1 MEKLTFGKEINL
13 FFKIISENKFSIVI
27 LLFLLFLAFI
37 FITTNKK
44 NVKTT
49 KKIYIGI
56 YSFITIFLL
65 VFNFKYLGKFFDYMM
80 NNFFIAIYF
89 PNFAIYFAAIIIS
102 NIIVLI
108 SIFNQKITKLIKNIN
123 IIVYTFITYLLIL
136 LIGVISKADLDVYSQ
151 ASIYKN
157 TSAHAL
163 ISLTSTI
170 FMLWIIF
177 LVLYTIIKKFIT
189 KDKVKE
195 ELPSQEVIVKEKIVK
210 ERILPDNI
218 KEVPIP
224 AFATIE
230 ETPISEEYIN
240 QKAEIEIQKRVN
252 TRLRETHVL
261 DNMLSKKDYMIIL
274 KMLKDKDKYNEASK
288 KVDQEINDNT
298 YLSTL
303 LKEKQRVLDNDRM
316 IKEENIRLQE
326 EINKMKSEMT
336 RERQINDA
344 AQKIMRIT
352 NEKAIRE
359 ENKKIEKV
367 AKEEIEKD
375 VKLEK
380 LSDEKTK
387 VEKVEE
393 NKVEE
398 PVIIQKIDILDDEP
412 IARRI
417 VEKPEFVD
425 DQSSYLK
432 LQALYESVI

>member
-1 MEKLTFGKEINL
+1 MEKLTLGKELSL

-27 LLFLLFLAFI
+27 LLFLIFLTFI

-44 NVKTT
+44 NIKTT

-56 YSFITIFLL
+56 YSFITLFLL
-65 VFNFKYLGKFFDYMM
+65 IFNGKHLGKFFDYMM

-136 LIGVISKADLDVYSQ
+136 LIGIISKSDLDVYSQ

-163 ISLTSTI
+163 ISLTSTV

-177 LVLYTIIKKFIT
+177 LILYTIIKKFIT
-189 KDKVKE
+189 KDKDKE
-195 ELPSQEVIVKEKIVK
+195 EVIVKEKIVK

-224 AFATIE
+224 AFATVV
-230 ETPISEEYIN
+230 TPITEEEIN
-240 QKAEIEIQKRVN
+240 KKAEIEIQKRVN
-252 TRLRETHVL
+252 TRLRETHQL

-288 KVDQEINDNT
+288 EVDQEINNNT

-316 IKEENIRLQE
+316 IKEENLKLQE
-326 EINKMKSEMT
+326 EIEQMKSEIR
-336 RERQINDA
+336 REKQINDA
-344 AQKIMRIT
+344 AQKMMRIE
-352 NEKAIRE
+352 NEKALRE
-359 ENKKIEKV
+359 EKKKIEKEV
-367 AKEEIEKD
+367 KEEIEKD

-380 LSDEKTK
+380 LSNEKI
-387 VEKVEE
+387 EE
-393 NKVEE
+393 NKEE
-398 PVIIQKIDILDDEP
+398 DPVIIQKYDILDDEP

-417 VEKPEFVD
+417 VEKPEFTD

-432 LQALYESVI
+432 LQALYESVM

>member
-1 MEKLTFGKEINL
+1 MEKLTLGKELSL

-27 LLFLLFLAFI
+27 LLFLIFLTFI

-44 NVKTT
+44 NIKTT

-56 YSFITIFLL
+56 YSFITLFLL
-65 VFNFKYLGKFFDYMM
+65 IFNGKHLGKFFDYMM

-136 LIGVISKADLDVYSQ
+136 LIGIISKSDLDVYSQ

-163 ISLTSTI
+163 ISLTSTV

-177 LVLYTIIKKFIT
+177 LILYTIIKKFIT

-195 ELPSQEVIVKEKIVK
+195 EVIVKEKIVK

-224 AFATIE
+224 AFATVV
-230 ETPISEEYIN
+230 TPITEEEIN
-240 QKAEIEIQKRVN
+240 KKAEIEIQKRVN
-252 TRLRETHVL
+252 TRLRETHQL

-288 KVDQEINDNT
+288 EVDQEINNNT
-298 YLSTL
+298 YLATL

-316 IKEENIRLQE
+316 IKEENLKLQE
-326 EINKMKSEMT
+326 EIEQMKSEI
-336 RERQINDA
+336 RKEKQINDA
-344 AQKIMRIT
+344 AQKMMRIE
-352 NEKAIRE
+352 NEKALRE
-359 ENKKIEKV
+359 EKKKIEKEV
-367 AKEEIEKD
+367 KEEIEKD

-380 LSDEKTK
+380 LSDEKI
-387 VEKVEE
+387 EE
-393 NKVEE
+393 NKEE
-398 PVIIQKIDILDDEP
+398 NPVIIQKYDILDEEP

-417 VEKPEFVD
+417 VEKPEFTD

-432 LQALYESVI
+432 LQALYESVM

>member
-1 MEKLTFGKEINL
+1 MEKLTLGKELSL

-27 LLFLLFLAFI
+27 LLFLIFLTFI

-44 NVKTT
+44 NIKTT

-56 YSFITIFLL
+56 YSFITLFLL
-65 VFNFKYLGKFFDYMM
+65 IFNGKHLGKFFDYMM

-136 LIGVISKADLDVYSQ
+136 LIGIISKSDLDVYSQ

-163 ISLTSTI
+163 ISLTSTV

-177 LVLYTIIKKFIT
+177 LILYTIIKKFIT

-195 ELPSQEVIVKEKIVK
+195 EVIVKEKIVK

-224 AFATIE
+224 AFATVV
-230 ETPISEEYIN
+230 TPITEEEIN
-240 QKAEIEIQKRVN
+240 KKAEIEIQKRVN
-252 TRLRETHVL
+252 TRLRETHQL

-274 KMLKDKDKYNEASK
+274 KMLKDKDKYEEASK
-288 KVDQEINDNT
+288 EVDQEINNNT
-298 YLSTL
+298 YLATL

-316 IKEENIRLQE
+316 IKEENLKLQE
-326 EINKMKSEMT
+326 EIEQMKSEI
-336 RERQINDA
+336 RKEKQINDA
-344 AQKIMRIT
+344 AQKMMRIE
-352 NEKAIRE
+352 NEKALRE
-359 ENKKIEKV
+359 EKKKIEKEV
-367 AKEEIEKD
+367 KEEIEKD

-380 LSDEKTK
+380 LSNEKI
-387 VEKVEE
+387 EE
-393 NKVEE
+393 NKEE
-398 PVIIQKIDILDDEP
+398 DPVIIQKYDILDEEP

-417 VEKPEFVD
+417 VEKPEFTD

-432 LQALYESVI
+432 LQALYESVM

>member
-1 MEKLTFGKEINL
+1 MEKLTLGKELSL

-27 LLFLLFLAFI
+27 LLFLIFLTFI

-44 NVKTT
+44 NIKTT

-56 YSFITIFLL
+56 YSFITLFLL
-65 VFNFKYLGKFFDYMM
+65 IFNGKHLGKFFDYMM

-123 IIVYTFITYLLIL
+123 IVVYTFITYLLIL
-136 LIGVISKADLDVYSQ
+136 LIGIISKSDLDVYSQ

-163 ISLTSTI
+163 ISLTSTV

-177 LVLYTIIKKFIT
+177 LILYTIIKKFIT
-189 KDKVKE
+189 KDKDKE
-195 ELPSQEVIVKEKIVK
+195 EVIVKEKIVK

-316 IKEENIRLQE
+316 IKEENLKLQE
-326 EINKMKSEMT
+326 EIEQMKSEI
-336 RERQINDA
+336 RKEKQINDA
-344 AQKIMRIT
+344 AQKMMRIE
-352 NEKAIRE
+352 NEKALRE
-359 ENKKIEKV
+359 EKKKIEKEV
-367 AKEEIEKD
+367 KEEIEKD

-380 LSDEKTK
+380 LSDEKI
-387 VEKVEE
+387 EE
-393 NKVEE
+393 NKEE
-398 PVIIQKIDILDDEP
+398 NPVIIQKYDILDEEP

-417 VEKPEFVD
+417 VEKPEFTD

-432 LQALYESVI
+432 LQALYESVM

>member
-1 MEKLTFGKEINL
+1 MEKLTLGKELSL

-27 LLFLLFLAFI
+27 LLFLIFLTFI

-44 NVKTT
+44 NIKTT

-56 YSFITIFLL
+56 YSFITLFLL
-65 VFNFKYLGKFFDYMM
+65 IFNGKHLGKFFDYMM

-136 LIGVISKADLDVYSQ
+136 LIGVISKSDLDVYSQ

-163 ISLTSTI
+163 ISLTSTV

-177 LVLYTIIKKFIT
+177 LILYTIIKKFIT

-195 ELPSQEVIVKEKIVK
+195 EVIVKEKIVK

-224 AFATIE
+224 AFATVV
-230 ETPISEEYIN
+230 TPITEEEIN
-240 QKAEIEIQKRVN
+240 KKEEIEIQKRVN
-252 TRLRETHVL
+252 TRLRETHQL

-288 KVDQEINDNT
+288 EVDQEINNNT

-316 IKEENIRLQE
+316 IKEENLKLQE
-326 EINKMKSEMT
+326 EIEQMKSEIR
-336 RERQINDA
+336 REKQINDA
-344 AQKIMRIT
+344 AQKMMRIE
-352 NEKAIRE
+352 NEKALRE
-359 ENKKIEKV
+359 EKKKIEKEV
-367 AKEEIEKD
+367 KEEIEKD

-380 LSDEKTK
+380 LSDEKI
-387 VEKVEE
+387 EE
-393 NKVEE
+393 NKEE
-398 PVIIQKIDILDDEP
+398 DPVIIQKYDILDEEP

-417 VEKPEFVD
+417 VEKPEFTD

-432 LQALYESVI
+432 LQALYESVM

>member
-1 MEKLTFGKEINL
+1 MEKLTLGKELSL

-27 LLFLLFLAFI
+27 LLFLIFLTFI

-44 NVKTT
+44 NIKTT

-56 YSFITIFLL
+56 YSFITLFILIF
-65 VFNFKYLGKFFDYMM
+65 NGKHLGKFFDYMM

-136 LIGVISKADLDVYSQ
+136 LIGIISKSDLDVYSQ

-163 ISLTSTI
+163 ISLTSTV

-177 LVLYTIIKKFIT
+177 LILYTIIKKFII
-189 KDKVKE
+189 KDKNKE
-195 ELPSQEVIVKEKIVK
+195 EVIVKEKIVK

-224 AFATIE
+224 TFATVV
-230 ETPISEEYIN
+230 TPINEEEIN
-240 QKAEIEIQKRVN
+240 RKAEIEIQKRVN
-252 TRLRETHVL
+252 DRLRETHQL
-261 DNMLSKKDYMIIL
+261 DSMLSKKDYMIIL
-274 KMLKDKDKYNEASK
+274 KMLKDKDKYEEASK
-288 KVDQEINDNT
+288 EVDQEINNNT

-316 IKEENIRLQE
+316 IKEENLKLQE
-326 EINKMKSEMT
+326 ELEQMKSEI
-336 RERQINDA
+336 RKEKQINDA
-344 AQKIMRIT
+344 AQKMMRIT

-367 AKEEIEKD
+367 VKEEIDKKD
-375 VKLEK
+375 VNLEE
-380 LSDEKTK
+380 LSSEKTK
-387 VEKVEE
+387 VEKIEE
-393 NKVEE
+393 NKEE
-398 PVIIQKIDILDDEP
+398 PVIIQKIDILDEEP

-417 VEKPEFVD
+417 IEKPEFTD

-432 LQALYESVI
+432 LQALYESVM

>member
-1 MEKLTFGKEINL
+1 MEKLTFGKEMNL

-44 NVKTT
+44 NIKTT

-56 YSFITIFLL
+56 YSFITLFLL

-157 TSAHAL
+157 NSAHAL

-189 KDKVKE
+189 KDKAKE

-230 ETPISEEYIN
+230 
-240 QKAEIEIQKRVN
+240 
-252 TRLRETHVL
+252 
-261 DNMLSKKDYMIIL
+261 
-274 KMLKDKDKYNEASK
+274 
-288 KVDQEINDNT
+288 
-298 YLSTL
+298 
-303 LKEKQRVLDNDRM
+303 
-316 IKEENIRLQE
+316 
-326 EINKMKSEMT
+326 
-336 RERQINDA
+336 
-344 AQKIMRIT
+344 
-352 NEKAIRE
+352 
-359 ENKKIEKV
+359 
-367 AKEEIEKD
+367 
-375 VKLEK
+375 
-380 LSDEKTK
+380 
-387 VEKVEE
+387 
-393 NKVEE
+393 
-398 PVIIQKIDILDDEP
+398 
-412 IARRI
+412 
-417 VEKPEFVD
+417 
-425 DQSSYLK
+425 
-432 LQALYESVI
+432 

>member
-1 MEKLTFGKEINL
+1 MEKLTLGKELSL

-27 LLFLLFLAFI
+27 LLFLIFLTFI

-44 NVKTT
+44 NIKTT

-56 YSFITIFLL
+56 YSFITLFLL
-65 VFNFKYLGKFFDYMM
+65 IFNGKHLGKFFDYMM

-136 LIGVISKADLDVYSQ
+136 LIGIISKSDLDVYSQ

-163 ISLTSTI
+163 ISLTSTV

-177 LVLYTIIKKFIT
+177 LILYTIIKKFII
-189 KDKVKE
+189 KDKNKE
-195 ELPSQEVIVKEKIVK
+195 EVIVKEKIVK

-224 AFATIE
+224 AFATVV
-230 ETPISEEYIN
+230 TPINEEEIN
-240 QKAEIEIQKRVN
+240 RKAEIEIQKRVN
-252 TRLRETHVL
+252 DRLRETHQL
-261 DNMLSKKDYMIIL
+261 DSMLSKKDYMIIL
-274 KMLKDKDKYNEASK
+274 KMLKDKDKYEEASK
-288 KVDQEINDNT
+288 EVDQEINNNT

-316 IKEENIRLQE
+316 IKEENLKLQE
-326 EINKMKSEMT
+326 ELEQMKSEMR
-336 RERQINDA
+336 REKQINDA
-344 AQKIMRIT
+344 AQKMMRIT

-367 AKEEIEKD
+367 VKEEIDKKD
-375 VKLEK
+375 VNIEE
-380 LSDEKTK
+380 LSSEKTK
-387 VEKVEE
+387 VEKIEE
-393 NKVEE
+393 NKEE
-398 PVIIQKIDILDDEP
+398 PVIIQKIDILDEEP

-417 VEKPEFVD
+417 IEKPEFTD

-432 LQALYESVI
+432 LQALYESVM

>member
-1 MEKLTFGKEINL
+1 MEKLTLGKELSL

-27 LLFLLFLAFI
+27 LLFLIFLTFI

-44 NVKTT
+44 NIKTT

-56 YSFITIFLL
+56 YSFITLFLL
-65 VFNFKYLGKFFDYMM
+65 IFNGKHLGKFFDYMM

-123 IIVYTFITYLLIL
+123 IVVYTFITYLLIL
-136 LIGVISKADLDVYSQ
+136 LIGIISKSDLDVYSQ

-163 ISLTSTI
+163 ISLTSTV

-177 LVLYTIIKKFIT
+177 LILYTIIKKFIT
-189 KDKVKE
+189 KDKDKE
-195 ELPSQEVIVKEKIVK
+195 EVIVKEKIVK

-224 AFATIE
+224 TFATVV
-230 ETPISEEYIN
+230 TPINEEEIN
-240 QKAEIEIQKRVN
+240 RKAEIEIQKRVN
-252 TRLRETHVL
+252 TRLRETHQL

-274 KMLKDKDKYNEASK
+274 KMLKDKDKYEEASK
-288 KVDQEINDNT
+288 EVDQEINNNT

-316 IKEENIRLQE
+316 IKEENLKLQE
-326 EINKMKSEMT
+326 EIEQMKSEI
-336 RERQINDA
+336 RKEKQINDA
-344 AQKIMRIT
+344 AQKMMRIE
-352 NEKAIRE
+352 NEKALRE
-359 ENKKIEKV
+359 EKKK
-367 AKEEIEKD
+367 IEKD

-380 LSDEKTK
+380 LSDEKI
-387 VEKVEE
+387 EE
-393 NKVEE
+393 NKEE
-398 PVIIQKIDILDDEP
+398 NPVIIQKYDILDEEP

-417 VEKPEFVD
+417 VEKPEFTD

-432 LQALYESVI
+432 LQALYESVM

>member
-108 SIFNQKITKLIKNIN
+108 SIFDQKITKLIKNIN

-136 LIGVISKADLDVYSQ
+136 LIGVISKSDLDVYSQ

-224 AFATIE
+224 AFATVV
-230 ETPISEEYIN
+230 TPITEEEIN
-240 QKAEIEIQKRVN
+240 KKAEIEIQKRVN
-252 TRLRETHVL
+252 TRLRETHQL

-288 KVDQEINDNT
+288 KVDQEINENT

>member
-1 MEKLTFGKEINL
+1 MEKLTLGKELSL

-27 LLFLLFLAFI
+27 LLFLIFLTFI

-44 NVKTT
+44 NIKTT

-56 YSFITIFLL
+56 YSFITLFLL
-65 VFNFKYLGKFFDYMM
+65 IFNGKHLGKFFDYMM

-136 LIGVISKADLDVYSQ
+136 LIGVISKSDLDVYSQ

-163 ISLTSTI
+163 ISLTSTV

-177 LVLYTIIKKFIT
+177 LILYTIIKKFII
-189 KDKVKE
+189 KDKNKE
-195 ELPSQEVIVKEKIVK
+195 EVIVKEKIVK

-224 AFATIE
+224 AFATVV
-230 ETPISEEYIN
+230 TPINEEEIN
-240 QKAEIEIQKRVN
+240 RKAEIEIQKRVN
-252 TRLRETHVL
+252 DRLRETHQL

-274 KMLKDKDKYNEASK
+274 KMLKDKDKYEEASK
-288 KVDQEINDNT
+288 EVDQEINNNT
-298 YLSTL
+298 YLATL

-316 IKEENIRLQE
+316 IKEENLKLQE
-326 EINKMKSEMT
+326 EIEQMKSEI
-336 RERQINDA
+336 RKEKQINDA
-344 AQKIMRIT
+344 AQKMMRIT
-352 NEKAIRE
+352 NEKALRE
-359 ENKKIEKV
+359 EKKKIEKEV
-367 AKEEIEKD
+367 KEEIEKD

-380 LSDEKTK
+380 LSNEKI
-387 VEKVEE
+387 EE
-393 NKVEE
+393 NNEE
-398 PVIIQKIDILDDEP
+398 DPVIIQKYDILDDEP

-417 VEKPEFVD
+417 VEKPEFTD

-432 LQALYESVI
+432 LQALYESVM

>member
-1 MEKLTFGKEINL
+1 MEKLTFGKEMNL

-195 ELPSQEVIVKEKIVK
+195 EVIVKEKIVK

-252 TRLRETHVL
+252 SRLRETHVL

-274 KMLKDKDKYNEASK
+274 QILKDKDKYNEASK
-288 KVDQEINDNT
+288 KVDQEINENT

-344 AQKIMRIT
+344 AQKIMR
-352 NEKAIRE
+352 
-359 ENKKIEKV
+359 
-367 AKEEIEKD
+367 
-375 VKLEK
+375 
-380 LSDEKTK
+380 
-387 VEKVEE
+387 
-393 NKVEE
+393 
-398 PVIIQKIDILDDEP
+398 
-412 IARRI
+412 
-417 VEKPEFVD
+417 
-425 DQSSYLK
+425 
-432 LQALYESVI
+432 

>member
-1 MEKLTFGKEINL
+1 MEKLTLGKELSL

-27 LLFLLFLAFI
+27 LLFLIFLTFI

-44 NVKTT
+44 NIKTT

-56 YSFITIFLL
+56 YSFITLFLL
-65 VFNFKYLGKFFDYMM
+65 IFNGKHLGKFFDYMM

-123 IIVYTFITYLLIL
+123 IVVYTFITYLLIL
-136 LIGVISKADLDVYSQ
+136 LIGIISKSDLDVYSQ

-163 ISLTSTI
+163 ISLTSTV

-177 LVLYTIIKKFIT
+177 LILYTIIKKFIT
-189 KDKVKE
+189 KDKDKE
-195 ELPSQEVIVKEKIVK
+195 EVIVKEKIVK

-224 AFATIE
+224 AFATVV
-230 ETPISEEYIN
+230 TPITEEEIN
-240 QKAEIEIQKRVN
+240 KKAEIEIQKRVN
-252 TRLRETHVL
+252 TRLRETHQL

-288 KVDQEINDNT
+288 EVDQEINNNT

-359 ENKKIEKV
+359 ENKKIEKTV
-367 AKEEIEKD
+367 KEEIEKD

>member
-1 MEKLTFGKEINL
+1 MEKLTLGKELSL

-27 LLFLLFLAFI
+27 LLFLIFLTFI

-44 NVKTT
+44 NIKTT

-56 YSFITIFLL
+56 YSFITLFLL
-65 VFNFKYLGKFFDYMM
+65 IFNGKHLGKFFDYMM

-136 LIGVISKADLDVYSQ
+136 LIGVISKSDLDVYSQ

-163 ISLTSTI
+163 ISLTSTV

-177 LVLYTIIKKFIT
+177 LILYTIIKKFII
-189 KDKVKE
+189 KDKNKE
-195 ELPSQEVIVKEKIVK
+195 EVIVKEKIVK

-224 AFATIE
+224 AFATVV
-230 ETPISEEYIN
+230 TPINEEEIN
-240 QKAEIEIQKRVN
+240 RKAEIEIQKRVN
-252 TRLRETHVL
+252 DRLRETHQL

-274 KMLKDKDKYNEASK
+274 KMLKDKDKYEEASK
-288 KVDQEINDNT
+288 EVDQEINNNT
-298 YLSTL
+298 YLATL

-316 IKEENIRLQE
+316 IKEENLKLQE
-326 EINKMKSEMT
+326 EIEQMKSEI
-336 RERQINDA
+336 RKEKQINDA
-344 AQKIMRIT
+344 AQKMMRIT
-352 NEKAIRE
+352 NEKALRE
-359 ENKKIEKV
+359 EKKKIEKEV
-367 AKEEIEKD
+367 KEEIEKD

-380 LSDEKTK
+380 LSNEKI
-387 VEKVEE
+387 EE
-393 NKVEE
+393 NKEE
-398 PVIIQKIDILDDEP
+398 DPVIIQKYDILDDEP

-417 VEKPEFVD
+417 VEKPEFTD

-432 LQALYESVI
+432 LQALYESVM

>member
-1 MEKLTFGKEINL
+1 MEKLTLGKELSL

-27 LLFLLFLAFI
+27 LLFLIFLTFI

-44 NVKTT
+44 NIKTT

-56 YSFITIFLL
+56 YSFITLFLL
-65 VFNFKYLGKFFDYMM
+65 IFNGKHLGKFFDYMM

-136 LIGVISKADLDVYSQ
+136 LIGVISKSDLDVYSQ

-163 ISLTSTI
+163 ISLTSTV

-177 LVLYTIIKKFIT
+177 LILYTIIKKFII
-189 KDKVKE
+189 KDKNKE
-195 ELPSQEVIVKEKIVK
+195 EVIVKEKIVK

-224 AFATIE
+224 AFATVV
-230 ETPISEEYIN
+230 TPINEEEIN
-240 QKAEIEIQKRVN
+240 RKAEIEIQKRVN
-252 TRLRETHVL
+252 DRLRETHQL

-274 KMLKDKDKYNEASK
+274 KMLKDKDKYEEASK
-288 KVDQEINDNT
+288 KVDQEINENT

-316 IKEENIRLQE
+316 IKEENLKLQE
-326 EINKMKSEMT
+326 EIEQMKSEI
-336 RERQINDA
+336 RKEKQINDA
-344 AQKIMRIT
+344 AQKMMRIT
-352 NEKAIRE
+352 NEKALRE
-359 ENKKIEKV
+359 EKKKIEKEV
-367 AKEEIEKD
+367 KEEIEKD

-380 LSDEKTK
+380 LSNEKI
-387 VEKVEE
+387 EE
-393 NKVEE
+393 NKEE
-398 PVIIQKIDILDDEP
+398 DPVIIQKYDILDDEP

-417 VEKPEFVD
+417 VEKPEFTD

-432 LQALYESVI
+432 LQALYESVM

>member
-1 MEKLTFGKEINL
+1 MEKLTLGKELSL

-27 LLFLLFLAFI
+27 LLFLIFLTFI

-44 NVKTT
+44 NIKTT

-56 YSFITIFLL
+56 YSFITLFLL
-65 VFNFKYLGKFFDYMM
+65 IFNGKHLGKFFDYMM

-189 KDKVKE
+189 KDKDKE
-195 ELPSQEVIVKEKIVK
+195 EVIVKEKIVK

-224 AFATIE
+224 AFATVV
-230 ETPISEEYIN
+230 TPITEEEIN
-240 QKAEIEIQKRVN
+240 KKAEIEIQKRVN
-252 TRLRETHVL
+252 TRLRETHQL
-261 DNMLSKKDYMIIL
+261 DSMLSKKDYMIIL

-288 KVDQEINDNT
+288 EVDQEINNNT
-298 YLSTL
+298 YLATL
-303 LKEKQRVLDNDRM
+303 LKEKQRVLENDKM

-326 EINKMKSEMT
+326 EINKMKSEIS

-344 AQKIMRIT
+344 AQKIMRIE
-352 NEKAIRE
+352 NEKALRE
-359 ENKKIEKV
+359 EKKKIEKEV
-367 AKEEIEKD
+367 KEEIEKD

-380 LSDEKTK
+380 LSDEKI
-387 VEKVEE
+387 EE
-393 NKVEE
+393 NKEE
-398 PVIIQKIDILDDEP
+398 NPVIIQKYDILDEEP

-417 VEKPEFVD
+417 VEKPEFTD

-432 LQALYESVI
+432 LQALYESVM

>member
-1 MEKLTFGKEINL
+1 MEKLTLGKELSL

-27 LLFLLFLAFI
+27 LLFLIFLTFI

-44 NVKTT
+44 NIKTT

-56 YSFITIFLL
+56 YSFITLFLL
-65 VFNFKYLGKFFDYMM
+65 IFNGKHLGKFFDYMM

-123 IIVYTFITYLLIL
+123 IVVYTFITYLLIL
-136 LIGVISKADLDVYSQ
+136 LIGIISKSDLDVYSQ

-163 ISLTSTI
+163 ISLTSTV

-177 LVLYTIIKKFIT
+177 LILYTIIKKFIT
-189 KDKVKE
+189 KDKDKE
-195 ELPSQEVIVKEKIVK
+195 EVIVKEKIVK

-224 AFATIE
+224 AFATVV
-230 ETPISEEYIN
+230 TPITEEEIN
-240 QKAEIEIQKRVN
+240 KKAEIEIQKRVN
-252 TRLRETHVL
+252 TRLRETHQL
-261 DNMLSKKDYMIIL
+261 DSMLSKKDYMIIL

-288 KVDQEINDNT
+288 EVDQEINNNT
-298 YLSTL
+298 YLATL

-316 IKEENIRLQE
+316 IKEENLKLQE
-326 EINKMKSEMT
+326 EIEQMKSEI
-336 RERQINDA
+336 RKEKQINDA
-344 AQKIMRIT
+344 AQKMMRIE
-352 NEKAIRE
+352 NEKALRE
-359 ENKKIEKV
+359 EKKKIEKEV
-367 AKEEIEKD
+367 KEEIEKD
-375 VKLEK
+375 IKLEK
-380 LSDEKTK
+380 LSNEKID
-387 VEKVEE
+387 E
-393 NKVEE
+393 NKEE
-398 PVIIQKIDILDDEP
+398 DPVIIQKYDILDEEP

-417 VEKPEFVD
+417 VEKPEFTD

-432 LQALYESVI
+432 LQALYESVM

>member
-1 MEKLTFGKEINL
+1 MEKLTLGKELSL

-27 LLFLLFLAFI
+27 LLFLIFLTFI

-44 NVKTT
+44 NIKTT

-56 YSFITIFLL
+56 YSFITLFLL
-65 VFNFKYLGKFFDYMM
+65 IFNGKHLGKFFDYMM

-136 LIGVISKADLDVYSQ
+136 LIGVISKSDLDVYSQ

-163 ISLTSTI
+163 ISLTSTV

-177 LVLYTIIKKFIT
+177 LILYTIIKKFII
-189 KDKVKE
+189 KDKNKE
-195 ELPSQEVIVKEKIVK
+195 EVIVKEKIVK

-224 AFATIE
+224 AFATVV
-230 ETPISEEYIN
+230 TPITEEEIN
-240 QKAEIEIQKRVN
+240 KKAEIEIQKRVN
-252 TRLRETHVL
+252 TRLRETHQL

-274 KMLKDKDKYNEASK
+274 KMLKDKDKYEEAE
-288 KVDQEINDNT
+288 VDQEINNNT

-316 IKEENIRLQE
+316 IKEENLKLQE
-326 EINKMKSEMT
+326 EIEQMKSEIR
-336 RERQINDA
+336 REKQINDA
-344 AQKIMRIT
+344 AQKMMRIT
-352 NEKAIRE
+352 NEKALRE
-359 ENKKIEKV
+359 EKKKIEKEV
-367 AKEEIEKD
+367 KEEIEKD

-380 LSDEKTK
+380 LSNEKI
-387 VEKVEE
+387 EE
-393 NKVEE
+393 NKEE
-398 PVIIQKIDILDDEP
+398 DPVIIQKYDILDDEP

-417 VEKPEFVD
+417 VEKPEFTD

-432 LQALYESVI
+432 LQALYESVM

>member
-1 MEKLTFGKEINL
+1 MEKLTLGKELSL

-27 LLFLLFLAFI
+27 LLFLIFLTFI

-44 NVKTT
+44 NIKTT

-56 YSFITIFLL
+56 YSFITLFLL
-65 VFNFKYLGKFFDYMM
+65 IFNGKHLGKFFDYMM

-89 PNFAIYFAAIIIS
+89 PNFAIYLAAIIIS

-136 LIGVISKADLDVYSQ
+136 LIGIISKSDLDVYSQ

-163 ISLTSTI
+163 ISLTSTV

-177 LVLYTIIKKFIT
+177 LILYTIIKKFIT
-189 KDKVKE
+189 KDKDKE
-195 ELPSQEVIVKEKIVK
+195 EVIVKEKIVK

-224 AFATIE
+224 AFATVV
-230 ETPISEEYIN
+230 TPITEEEIN
-240 QKAEIEIQKRVN
+240 KKAEIEIQKRVN
-252 TRLRETHVL
+252 TRLRETHQL

-274 KMLKDKDKYNEASK
+274 KMLKDKDKYEEASK
-288 KVDQEINDNT
+288 EVDQEINNNT

-316 IKEENIRLQE
+316 IKEENLKLQE
-326 EINKMKSEMT
+326 EIEQMKSEI
-336 RERQINDA
+336 RKEKQINDA
-344 AQKIMRIT
+344 AQKMMRIE
-352 NEKAIRE
+352 NEKALRE
-359 ENKKIEKV
+359 EKKKIEKEV
-367 AKEEIEKD
+367 KEEIEKD

-380 LSDEKTK
+380 LSDEKI
-387 VEKVEE
+387 EE
-393 NKVEE
+393 NKEE
-398 PVIIQKIDILDDEP
+398 NPVIIQKYDILDEEP

-417 VEKPEFVD
+417 VEKPEFTD

-432 LQALYESVI
+432 LQALYESVM

>member
-1 MEKLTFGKEINL
+1 MEKLTLGKELSL

-27 LLFLLFLAFI
+27 LLFLIFLTFI

-44 NVKTT
+44 NIKTT

-56 YSFITIFLL
+56 YSFITLFLL
-65 VFNFKYLGKFFDYMM
+65 IFNGKHLGKFFDYMM

-136 LIGVISKADLDVYSQ
+136 LIGIISKSDLDVYSQ

-163 ISLTSTI
+163 ISLTSTV

-177 LVLYTIIKKFIT
+177 LILYTIIKKFII
-189 KDKVKE
+189 KDKNKE
-195 ELPSQEVIVKEKIVK
+195 EVIVKEKIVK

-224 AFATIE
+224 TFATVV
-230 ETPISEEYIN
+230 TPINEEEIN
-240 QKAEIEIQKRVN
+240 RKAEIEIQKRVN
-252 TRLRETHVL
+252 DRLRETHQL
-261 DNMLSKKDYMIIL
+261 DSMLSKKDYMIIL
-274 KMLKDKDKYNEASK
+274 KMLKDKDKYEEASK
-288 KVDQEINDNT
+288 EVDQEINNNT

-316 IKEENIRLQE
+316 IKEENLKLQE
-326 EINKMKSEMT
+326 ELEQMKSEI
-336 RERQINDA
+336 RKEKQINDA
-344 AQKIMRIT
+344 AQKMMRIT

-359 ENKKIEKV
+359 ENKNIEKV
-367 AKEEIEKD
+367 VKEEIDKKD
-375 VKLEK
+375 VNLEE
-380 LSDEKTK
+380 LSSEKTK
-387 VEKVEE
+387 VEKIEE
-393 NKVEE
+393 NKEE
-398 PVIIQKIDILDDEP
+398 PVIIQKIDILDEEP

-417 VEKPEFVD
+417 IEKPEFTD

-432 LQALYESVI
+432 LQALYESVM

>member
-1 MEKLTFGKEINL
+1 MEKLTLGKELSL

-27 LLFLLFLAFI
+27 LLFLIFLTFI

-44 NVKTT
+44 NIKTT

-56 YSFITIFLL
+56 YSFITLFLL
-65 VFNFKYLGKFFDYMM
+65 IFNGKHLGKFFDYMM

-136 LIGVISKADLDVYSQ
+136 LIGIISKSDLDVYSQ

-163 ISLTSTI
+163 ISLTSTV

-177 LVLYTIIKKFIT
+177 LILYTIIKKFIT
-189 KDKVKE
+189 KDKNKE
-195 ELPSQEVIVKEKIVK
+195 EVIVKEKIVK

-224 AFATIE
+224 AFATVV
-230 ETPISEEYIN
+230 TPITEEEIN
-240 QKAEIEIQKRVN
+240 KKAEIEIQKRVN
-252 TRLRETHVL
+252 TRLRETHQL

-288 KVDQEINDNT
+288 KVDQEINENT

-326 EINKMKSEMT
+326 EINKMKSEIS

-359 ENKKIEKV
+359 ENKKIKKEV
-367 AKEEIEKD
+367 KEEIEKD

-380 LSDEKTK
+380 LSDVK
-387 VEKVEE
+387 EE
-393 NKVEE
+393 VNKINDNKEEE

>member
-1 MEKLTFGKEINL
+1 MEKLTLGKELSL

-27 LLFLLFLAFI
+27 LLFIIFLTFI

-44 NVKTT
+44 NIKTT

-56 YSFITIFLL
+56 YSFITLFLL
-65 VFNFKYLGKFFDYMM
+65 IFNGKHLGKFFDYMM

-136 LIGVISKADLDVYSQ
+136 LIGIISKSDLDVYSQ

-163 ISLTSTI
+163 ISLTSTV

-195 ELPSQEVIVKEKIVK
+195 EVIVKEKIVK

-224 AFATIE
+224 AFATVV
-230 ETPISEEYIN
+230 TPITEEEIN
-240 QKAEIEIQKRVN
+240 KKAEIEIQKRVN
-252 TRLRETHVL
+252 TRLRETHQL

-288 KVDQEINDNT
+288 EVDQEINNNT

-316 IKEENIRLQE
+316 IKEENLKLQE
-326 EINKMKSEMT
+326 EIEQMKSEIR
-336 RERQINDA
+336 REKQINDA
-344 AQKIMRIT
+344 AQKMMRIE
-352 NEKAIRE
+352 NEKALRE
-359 ENKKIEKV
+359 EKKKIEKEV
-367 AKEEIEKD
+367 KEEIEKD

-380 LSDEKTK
+380 LSNEKI
-387 VEKVEE
+387 EE
-393 NKVEE
+393 NKEE
-398 PVIIQKIDILDDEP
+398 DPVIIQKYDILDDEP

-417 VEKPEFVD
+417 VEKPEFTD

-432 LQALYESVI
+432 LQALYESVM

>member
-1 MEKLTFGKEINL
+1 MEKLTLGKELSL

-27 LLFLLFLAFI
+27 LLFLIFLTFI

-44 NVKTT
+44 NIKTT

-56 YSFITIFLL
+56 YSFITLFLL
-65 VFNFKYLGKFFDYMM
+65 IFNGKHLGKFFDYMM

-136 LIGVISKADLDVYSQ
+136 LIGIISKSDLDVYSQ

-163 ISLTSTI
+163 ISLTSTV

-177 LVLYTIIKKFIT
+177 LILYTIIKKFII
-189 KDKVKE
+189 KDKNKE
-195 ELPSQEVIVKEKIVK
+195 EVIVKEKIVK

-224 AFATIE
+224 AFATVV
-230 ETPISEEYIN
+230 TPINEEEIN
-240 QKAEIEIQKRVN
+240 RKAEIEIQKRVN
-252 TRLRETHVL
+252 DRLRETHQL
-261 DNMLSKKDYMIIL
+261 DSMLSKKDYMIIL
-274 KMLKDKDKYNEASK
+274 KMLKDKDKYEEASK
-288 KVDQEINDNT
+288 EVDQEINNNT

-316 IKEENIRLQE
+316 IKEENLKLQE
-326 EINKMKSEMT
+326 ELEQMKSEMR
-336 RERQINDA
+336 REKQINDA
-344 AQKIMRIT
+344 AQKMMRIT

-367 AKEEIEKD
+367 VKEEIDKKD
-375 VKLEK
+375 VNIEE
-380 LSDEKTK
+380 LSSEKTK
-387 VEKVEE
+387 VEKIEE
-393 NKVEE
+393 NKEE
-398 PVIIQKIDILDDEP
+398 PVIIQKIDILDEEP

-417 VEKPEFVD
+417 VEKPEFTD

-432 LQALYESVI
+432 LQALYESVM

>member
-1 MEKLTFGKEINL
+1 MEKLTLGKELSL

-27 LLFLLFLAFI
+27 LLFLIFLTFI

-44 NVKTT
+44 NIKTT

-56 YSFITIFLL
+56 YSFITLFLL
-65 VFNFKYLGKFFDYMM
+65 IFNGKHLGKFFDYMM

-136 LIGVISKADLDVYSQ
+136 LIGIISKSDLDVYSQ

-163 ISLTSTI
+163 ISLTSTV

-177 LVLYTIIKKFIT
+177 LILYTIIKKFIT
-189 KDKVKE
+189 KDKNKE
-195 ELPSQEVIVKEKIVK
+195 EVIVKEKIVK

-224 AFATIE
+224 AFATVV
-230 ETPISEEYIN
+230 TPITEEEIN
-240 QKAEIEIQKRVN
+240 KKAEIEIQKRVN
-252 TRLRETHVL
+252 TRLRETHQL

-288 KVDQEINDNT
+288 EVDQEINNNT
-298 YLSTL
+298 YLATL

-316 IKEENIRLQE
+316 IKEENLKLQE
-326 EINKMKSEMT
+326 EIEQMKSEI
-336 RERQINDA
+336 RKEKQINDA
-344 AQKIMRIT
+344 AQKMMRIE
-352 NEKAIRE
+352 NEKALRE
-359 ENKKIEKV
+359 EKKK
-367 AKEEIEKD
+367 IEKD

-380 LSDEKTK
+380 IKK
-387 VEKVEE
+387 KKIEE
-393 NKVEE
+393 NKEE
-398 PVIIQKIDILDDEP
+398 NPVIIQKYDILDEEP

-417 VEKPEFVD
+417 VEKPEFTD

-432 LQALYESVI
+432 LQALYESVM

>member
-1 MEKLTFGKEINL
+1 MEKLTLGKELSL

-27 LLFLLFLAFI
+27 LLFLIFLTFI

-44 NVKTT
+44 NIKTT

-56 YSFITIFLL
+56 YSFITLFLL
-65 VFNFKYLGKFFDYMM
+65 IFNGKHLGKFFDYMM

-136 LIGVISKADLDVYSQ
+136 LIGIISKSDLDVYSQ

-163 ISLTSTI
+163 ISLTSTV

-177 LVLYTIIKKFIT
+177 LILYTIIKKFIT

-195 ELPSQEVIVKEKIVK
+195 EVIVKEKIVK

-224 AFATIE
+224 AFATVV
-230 ETPISEEYIN
+230 TPITEEEIN
-240 QKAEIEIQKRVN
+240 KKAEIEIQKRVN
-252 TRLRETHVL
+252 TRLRETHQL

-288 KVDQEINDNT
+288 EVDQEINNNT
-298 YLSTL
+298 YLATL

-316 IKEENIRLQE
+316 IKEENLKLQE
-326 EINKMKSEMT
+326 EIEQMKSEI
-336 RERQINDA
+336 RKEKQINDA
-344 AQKIMRIT
+344 AQKMMRIE
-352 NEKAIRE
+352 NEKALRE
-359 ENKKIEKV
+359 EKKK
-367 AKEEIEKD
+367 IEKD

-380 LSDEKTK
+380 LSDEKI
-387 VEKVEE
+387 EE
-393 NKVEE
+393 NKEE
-398 PVIIQKIDILDDEP
+398 NPVIIQKYDILDEEP

-417 VEKPEFVD
+417 VEKPEFTD

-432 LQALYESVI
+432 LQALYESVM

>member
-1 MEKLTFGKEINL
+1 MEKLTLGKELSL

-27 LLFLLFLAFI
+27 LLFLIFLTFI

-44 NVKTT
+44 NIKTT

-56 YSFITIFLL
+56 YSFITLFLL
-65 VFNFKYLGKFFDYMM
+65 IFNGKHLGKFFDYMM

-136 LIGVISKADLDVYSQ
+136 LIGIISKSDLDVYSQ

-163 ISLTSTI
+163 ISLTSTV

-177 LVLYTIIKKFIT
+177 LILYTIIKKFIT
-189 KDKVKE
+189 KDKDKE
-195 ELPSQEVIVKEKIVK
+195 EVIVKEKIVK

-224 AFATIE
+224 TFATVV
-230 ETPISEEYIN
+230 TPINEEEIN
-240 QKAEIEIQKRVN
+240 RKAEIEIQKRVN
-252 TRLRETHVL
+252 TRLRETHQL

-274 KMLKDKDKYNEASK
+274 KMLKDKDKYEEASK
-288 KVDQEINDNT
+288 EVDQEINNNT

-316 IKEENIRLQE
+316 IKEENLKLQE
-326 EINKMKSEMT
+326 EIEQMKSEI
-336 RERQINDA
+336 RKEKQINDA
-344 AQKIMRIT
+344 AQKMMRIT
-352 NEKAIRE
+352 NEKALRE
-359 ENKKIEKV
+359 EKKKIEKEV
-367 AKEEIEKD
+367 KEEIEKD

-380 LSDEKTK
+380 LSDEKI
-387 VEKVEE
+387 EE
-393 NKVEE
+393 NKEE
-398 PVIIQKIDILDDEP
+398 DPVIIQKYDILDEEP

-417 VEKPEFVD
+417 VEKPEFTD

-432 LQALYESVI
+432 LQALYESVM

>member
-1 MEKLTFGKEINL
+1 MEKLTLGKELSL

-27 LLFLLFLAFI
+27 LLFLIFLTFI

-44 NVKTT
+44 NIKTT

-56 YSFITIFLL
+56 YSFITLFLL
-65 VFNFKYLGKFFDYMM
+65 IFNGKHLGKFFDYMM

-136 LIGVISKADLDVYSQ
+136 LIGVISKSDLDVYSQ

-163 ISLTSTI
+163 ISLTSTV

-177 LVLYTIIKKFIT
+177 LILYTIIKKFII
-189 KDKVKE
+189 KDKNKE
-195 ELPSQEVIVKEKIVK
+195 EVIVKEKIVK

-224 AFATIE
+224 TFATVV
-230 ETPISEEYIN
+230 TPINEEEIN
-240 QKAEIEIQKRVN
+240 RKAEIEIQKRVN
-252 TRLRETHVL
+252 DRLRETHQL

-274 KMLKDKDKYNEASK
+274 KMLKDKDKYNEVSK
-288 KVDQEINDNT
+288 EVDQEINNNT
-298 YLSTL
+298 YLATL

-316 IKEENIRLQE
+316 IKEENLKLQE
-326 EINKMKSEMT
+326 EIEQMKSEI
-336 RERQINDA
+336 RKEKQINDA
-344 AQKIMRIT
+344 AQKMMRIE
-352 NEKAIRE
+352 NEKALRE
-359 ENKKIEKV
+359 EKKKIEKEV
-367 AKEEIEKD
+367 KEEIEKD

-380 LSDEKTK
+380 LSNEKI
-387 VEKVEE
+387 EE
-393 NKVEE
+393 NKEE
-398 PVIIQKIDILDDEP
+398 DPVIIQKYDILDDEP

-417 VEKPEFVD
+417 VEKPEFTD

-432 LQALYESVI
+432 LQALYESVM

>member
-1 MEKLTFGKEINL
+1 MEKLTLGKELSL

-27 LLFLLFLAFI
+27 LLFLIFLTFI

-44 NVKTT
+44 NIKTT

-56 YSFITIFLL
+56 YSFITLFLL
-65 VFNFKYLGKFFDYMM
+65 IFNGKHLGKFFDYMM

-136 LIGVISKADLDVYSQ
+136 LIGIISKSDLDVYSQ

-163 ISLTSTI
+163 ISLTSTV

-177 LVLYTIIKKFIT
+177 LILYTIIKKFIT
-189 KDKVKE
+189 KDKDKE
-195 ELPSQEVIVKEKIVK
+195 EVIVKEKIVK

-224 AFATIE
+224 TFATVV
-230 ETPISEEYIN
+230 TPINEEEIN
-240 QKAEIEIQKRVN
+240 RKAEIEIQKRVN
-252 TRLRETHVL
+252 TRLRETHQL

-288 KVDQEINDNT
+288 EVDQEINNNT

-316 IKEENIRLQE
+316 IKEENLKLQE
-326 EINKMKSEMT
+326 EIEQMKSEI
-336 RERQINDA
+336 RKEKQINDA
-344 AQKIMRIT
+344 AQKMMRIT
-352 NEKAIRE
+352 NEKALRE
-359 ENKKIEKV
+359 EKKKIEKEV
-367 AKEEIEKD
+367 KEEIEKD

-380 LSDEKTK
+380 LSDEKI
-387 VEKVEE
+387 EE
-393 NKVEE
+393 NKEE
-398 PVIIQKIDILDDEP
+398 DPVIIQKYDILDEEP

-417 VEKPEFVD
+417 VEKPEFTD

-432 LQALYESVI
+432 LQALYESVM

>member
-1 MEKLTFGKEINL
+1 MEKLTLGKELSL

-27 LLFLLFLAFI
+27 LLFLIFLTFI

-44 NVKTT
+44 NIKTT

-56 YSFITIFLL
+56 YSFITLFLL
-65 VFNFKYLGKFFDYMM
+65 IFNGKHLGKFFDYMM

-136 LIGVISKADLDVYSQ
+136 LIGIISKSDLDVYSQ

-163 ISLTSTI
+163 ISLTSTV

-177 LVLYTIIKKFIT
+177 LILYTIIKKFII
-189 KDKVKE
+189 KDKNKE
-195 ELPSQEVIVKEKIVK
+195 EVIVKEKIVK

-224 AFATIE
+224 AFATVV
-230 ETPISEEYIN
+230 TPITEEEIN
-240 QKAEIEIQKRVN
+240 KKAEIEIQKRVN
-252 TRLRETHVL
+252 TRLRETHQL

-288 KVDQEINDNT
+288 EVDQEINNNT
-298 YLSTL
+298 YLATL

-316 IKEENIRLQE
+316 IKEENLKLQE
-326 EINKMKSEMT
+326 EIEQMKSEI
-336 RERQINDA
+336 RKEKQINDA
-344 AQKIMRIT
+344 AQKMMRIE
-352 NEKAIRE
+352 NEKALRE
-359 ENKKIEKV
+359 EKKKIEKEV
-367 AKEEIEKD
+367 KEEIEKD

-380 LSDEKTK
+380 LSDEKI
-387 VEKVEE
+387 EE
-393 NKVEE
+393 NKEE
-398 PVIIQKIDILDDEP
+398 DPVIIQKYDILDEEP

-417 VEKPEFVD
+417 VEKPEFTD

-432 LQALYESVI
+432 LQALYESVM

>member
-1 MEKLTFGKEINL
+1 MEKLTLGKELSL

-27 LLFLLFLAFI
+27 LLFLIFLTFI

-44 NVKTT
+44 NIKTT

-56 YSFITIFLL
+56 YSFITLFLL
-65 VFNFKYLGKFFDYMM
+65 IFNGKHLGKFFDYMM

-136 LIGVISKADLDVYSQ
+136 LIGIISKSDLDVYSQ

-224 AFATIE
+224 AFATVV
-230 ETPISEEYIN
+230 TPITEEEIN
-240 QKAEIEIQKRVN
+240 KKAEIEIQKRVN
-252 TRLRETHVL
+252 TRLRETHQL

-288 KVDQEINDNT
+288 EVDQEINNNT
-298 YLSTL
+298 YLATL

-316 IKEENIRLQE
+316 IKEENLKLQE
-326 EINKMKSEMT
+326 EIEQMKSEI
-336 RERQINDA
+336 RKEKQINDA
-344 AQKIMRIT
+344 AQKMMRIE
-352 NEKAIRE
+352 NEKALRE
-359 ENKKIEKV
+359 EKKKIEKEV
-367 AKEEIEKD
+367 KEEIEKD

-380 LSDEKTK
+380 LSNEKI
-387 VEKVEE
+387 EE
-393 NKVEE
+393 NKEE
-398 PVIIQKIDILDDEP
+398 DPVIIQKYDILDDEP

-417 VEKPEFVD
+417 VEKPEFTD

-432 LQALYESVI
+432 LQALYESVM

>member
-1 MEKLTFGKEINL
+1 MEKLTLGKELSL

-27 LLFLLFLAFI
+27 LLFLIFLTFI

-44 NVKTT
+44 NIKTT

-56 YSFITIFLL
+56 YSFITLFLL
-65 VFNFKYLGKFFDYMM
+65 IFNGKHLGKFFDYMM

-136 LIGVISKADLDVYSQ
+136 LIGIISKSDLDVYSQ

-163 ISLTSTI
+163 ISLTSTV

-177 LVLYTIIKKFIT
+177 LILYTIIKKFIT

-195 ELPSQEVIVKEKIVK
+195 EVIVKEKIVK

-224 AFATIE
+224 AFATVV
-230 ETPISEEYIN
+230 TPITEEEIN
-240 QKAEIEIQKRVN
+240 KKAEIEIQKRVN
-252 TRLRETHVL
+252 TRLRETHQL

-288 KVDQEINDNT
+288 EVDQEINNNT

-316 IKEENIRLQE
+316 IKEENLKLQE
-326 EINKMKSEMT
+326 EIEQMKSEI
-336 RERQINDA
+336 RKEKQINDA
-344 AQKIMRIT
+344 AQKMMRIE
-352 NEKAIRE
+352 NEKALRE
-359 ENKKIEKV
+359 EKKKIEKEV
-367 AKEEIEKD
+367 KEEIEKD

-380 LSDEKTK
+380 LSDEKI
-387 VEKVEE
+387 EE
-393 NKVEE
+393 NKEE
-398 PVIIQKIDILDDEP
+398 NPVIIQKYDILDEEP

-417 VEKPEFVD
+417 VEKPEFTD

-432 LQALYESVI
+432 LQALYESVM

>member
-1 MEKLTFGKEINL
+1 MEKLTLGKELSL

-27 LLFLLFLAFI
+27 LLFLIFLTFI

-44 NVKTT
+44 NIKTT

-56 YSFITIFLL
+56 YSFITLFLL
-65 VFNFKYLGKFFDYMM
+65 IFNGKHLGKFFDYMM

-136 LIGVISKADLDVYSQ
+136 LIGVISKSDLDVYSQ

-163 ISLTSTI
+163 ISLTSTV

-177 LVLYTIIKKFIT
+177 LILYTIIKKFII
-189 KDKVKE
+189 KDKNKE
-195 ELPSQEVIVKEKIVK
+195 EVIVKEKIVK

-224 AFATIE
+224 TFATVV
-230 ETPISEEYIN
+230 TPINEEEIN
-240 QKAEIEIQKRVN
+240 RKAEIEIQKRVN
-252 TRLRETHVL
+252 DRLRETHQL

-274 KMLKDKDKYNEASK
+274 KMLKDKDKYNEVSK
-288 KVDQEINDNT
+288 EVDQEINNNT
-298 YLSTL
+298 YLATL

-316 IKEENIRLQE
+316 IKEENLKLQE
-326 EINKMKSEMT
+326 EIEQMKSEI
-336 RERQINDA
+336 RKEKQINDA
-344 AQKIMRIT
+344 AQKMMRIT
-352 NEKAIRE
+352 NEKALRE
-359 ENKKIEKV
+359 EKKKIEKEV
-367 AKEEIEKD
+367 KEEIEKD

-380 LSDEKTK
+380 LSNEKI
-387 VEKVEE
+387 EE
-393 NKVEE
+393 NKEE
-398 PVIIQKIDILDDEP
+398 DPVIIQKYDILDDEP

-417 VEKPEFVD
+417 VEKPEFTD

-432 LQALYESVI
+432 LQALYESVM

>member
-1 MEKLTFGKEINL
+1 MEKLTLGKELSL

-27 LLFLLFLAFI
+27 LLFLIFLTFI

-44 NVKTT
+44 NIKTT

-56 YSFITIFLL
+56 YSFITLFLL
-65 VFNFKYLGKFFDYMM
+65 IFNGKHLGKFFDYMM

-136 LIGVISKADLDVYSQ
+136 LIGIISKSDLDVYSQ

-163 ISLTSTI
+163 ISLTSTV

-177 LVLYTIIKKFIT
+177 LILYTIIKKFIT

-195 ELPSQEVIVKEKIVK
+195 EVIVKEKIVK

-224 AFATIE
+224 AFATVV
-230 ETPISEEYIN
+230 TPITEEEIN
-240 QKAEIEIQKRVN
+240 KKAEIEIQKRVN
-252 TRLRETHVL
+252 TRLRETHQL

-274 KMLKDKDKYNEASK
+274 KMLKDKDKYEEASK
-288 KVDQEINDNT
+288 EVDQEINNNT
-298 YLSTL
+298 YLATL

-316 IKEENIRLQE
+316 IKEENLKLQE
-326 EINKMKSEMT
+326 EIEQMKSEI
-336 RERQINDA
+336 RKEKQINDA
-344 AQKIMRIT
+344 AQKMMRIE
-352 NEKAIRE
+352 NEKALRE
-359 ENKKIEKV
+359 EKKK
-367 AKEEIEKD
+367 IEKD

-380 LSDEKTK
+380 LSDEKI
-387 VEKVEE
+387 EE
-393 NKVEE
+393 NKEE
-398 PVIIQKIDILDDEP
+398 NPVIIQKYDILDEEP

-417 VEKPEFVD
+417 VEKPEFTD

-432 LQALYESVI
+432 LQALYESVM

>member
-1 MEKLTFGKEINL
+1 MEKLTLGKELSL

-27 LLFLLFLAFI
+27 LLFLIFLTFI

-44 NVKTT
+44 NIKTT

-56 YSFITIFLL
+56 YSFITLFLL
-65 VFNFKYLGKFFDYMM
+65 IFNGKHLGKFFDYMM

-136 LIGVISKADLDVYSQ
+136 LIGIISKSDLDVYSQ

-163 ISLTSTI
+163 ISLTSTV

-177 LVLYTIIKKFIT
+177 LILYTIIKKFIT

-195 ELPSQEVIVKEKIVK
+195 EVIVKEKIVK

-224 AFATIE
+224 AFATVV
-230 ETPISEEYIN
+230 TPITEEEIN
-240 QKAEIEIQKRVN
+240 KKAEIEIQKRVN
-252 TRLRETHVL
+252 TRLRETHQL

-288 KVDQEINDNT
+288 EVDQEINNNT
-298 YLSTL
+298 YLATL

-316 IKEENIRLQE
+316 IKEENLKLQE
-326 EINKMKSEMT
+326 EIEQMKSEI
-336 RERQINDA
+336 RKEKQINDA
-344 AQKIMRIT
+344 AQKMMRIE
-352 NEKAIRE
+352 NEKALRE
-359 ENKKIEKV
+359 EKKKIEKEV
-367 AKEEIEKD
+367 KEEIEKD

-380 LSDEKTK
+380 LSDEKI
-387 VEKVEE
+387 EE
-393 NKVEE
+393 NKEE
-398 PVIIQKIDILDDEP
+398 NPVIIQKYDILDDEP

-417 VEKPEFVD
+417 VEKPEFTD

-432 LQALYESVI
+432 LQALYESVM

>member
-1 MEKLTFGKEINL
+1 MEKLTLGKELSL

-27 LLFLLFLAFI
+27 LLFLIFLTFI

-44 NVKTT
+44 NIKTT

-56 YSFITIFLL
+56 YSFITLFLL
-65 VFNFKYLGKFFDYMM
+65 IFNGKHLGKFFDYMM

-136 LIGVISKADLDVYSQ
+136 LIGIISKSDLDVYSQ

-163 ISLTSTI
+163 ISLTSTV

-177 LVLYTIIKKFIT
+177 LILYTIIKKFIT

-195 ELPSQEVIVKEKIVK
+195 EVIVKEKIVK

-224 AFATIE
+224 AFATVV
-230 ETPISEEYIN
+230 TPITEEEIN
-240 QKAEIEIQKRVN
+240 KKAEIEIQKRVN
-252 TRLRETHVL
+252 TRLRETHQL

-288 KVDQEINDNT
+288 EVDQEINNNT

-316 IKEENIRLQE
+316 IKEENLKLQE
-326 EINKMKSEMT
+326 EIEQMKSEIR
-336 RERQINDA
+336 REKQINDA
-344 AQKIMRIT
+344 AQKMMRIE
-352 NEKAIRE
+352 NEKALRE
-359 ENKKIEKV
+359 EKKKIEKEV
-367 AKEEIEKD
+367 KEEIEKD

-380 LSDEKTK
+380 LSNEKI
-387 VEKVEE
+387 EE
-393 NKVEE
+393 NKEE
-398 PVIIQKIDILDDEP
+398 DPVIIQKYDILDDEP

-417 VEKPEFVD
+417 VEKPEFTD

-432 LQALYESVI
+432 LQALYESVM

>member
-1 MEKLTFGKEINL
+1 
-13 FFKIISENKFSIVI
+13 
-27 LLFLLFLAFI
+27 
-37 FITTNKK
+37 
-44 NVKTT
+44 
-49 KKIYIGI
+49 
-56 YSFITIFLL
+56 
-65 VFNFKYLGKFFDYMM
+65 
-80 NNFFIAIYF
+80 
-89 PNFAIYFAAIIIS
+89 
-102 NIIVLI
+102 
-108 SIFNQKITKLIKNIN
+108 
-123 IIVYTFITYLLIL
+123 
-136 LIGVISKADLDVYSQ
+136 
-151 ASIYKN
+151 
-157 TSAHAL
+157 
-163 ISLTSTI
+163 
-170 FMLWIIF
+170 
-177 LVLYTIIKKFIT
+177 
-189 KDKVKE
+189 
-195 ELPSQEVIVKEKIVK
+195 
-210 ERILPDNI
+210 
-218 KEVPIP
+218 
-224 AFATIE
+224 
-230 ETPISEEYIN
+230 
-240 QKAEIEIQKRVN
+240 
-252 TRLRETHVL
+252 
-261 DNMLSKKDYMIIL
+261 MIIL

>member
-1 MEKLTFGKEINL
+1 MEKMTLEKEFSL
-13 FFKIISENKFSIVI
+13 FFKAISENKFSIAI
-27 LLFLLFLAFI
+27 LIFLIFLAII

-44 NVKTT
+44 NIKTT

-56 YSFITIFLL
+56 YSFIIIFLL
-65 VFNFKYLGKFFDYMM
+65 VFYGKHLGKFFDYMM

-108 SIFNQKITKLIKNIN
+108 SIFNQKITKLIRNIN
-123 IIVYTFITYLLIL
+123 IFVYTFITYLLIL

-163 ISLTSTI
+163 ISLTSTV

-177 LVLYTIIKKFIT
+177 LILYTIIKKFIT

-195 ELPSQEVIVKEKIVK
+195 EVIVKEKVVK

-224 AFATIE
+224 AFATV
-230 ETPISEEYIN
+230 ETTAMSEEELN
-240 QKAEIEIQKRVN
+240 RKTEIEIQKRVN
-252 TRLRETHVL
+252 TRIRETHVL
-261 DNMLSKKDYMIIL
+261 DNMLSKKDYMVIL

-303 LKEKQRVLDNDRM
+303 LKEKQRVLENDRM
-316 IKEENIRLQE
+316 IKEENIKLQE
-326 EINKMKSEMT
+326 EIDKMKSEI
-336 RERQINDA
+336 RKERQINDA
-344 AQKIMRIT
+344 AQKIMRIN
-352 NEKAIRE
+352 NEKASRE
-359 ENKKIEKV
+359 EI
-367 AKEEIEKD
+367 KEEVKEET

-380 LSDEKTK
+380 LSDE
-387 VEKVEE
+387 VVVE
-393 NKVEE
+393 NKEVVEE
-398 PVIIQKIDILDDEP
+398 PVIIQKYDILDDEP

-417 VEKPEFVD
+417 IEKPEFTD
-425 DQSSYLK
+425 DQSSYLR